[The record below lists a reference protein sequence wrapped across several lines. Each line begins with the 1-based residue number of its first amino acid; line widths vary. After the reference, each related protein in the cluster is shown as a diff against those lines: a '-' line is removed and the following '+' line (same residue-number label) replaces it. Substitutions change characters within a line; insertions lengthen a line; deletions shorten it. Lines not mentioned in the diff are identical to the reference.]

1 MDQST
6 PVPAG
11 NGSLSVTPVAGPPVE
26 ASATVMVK
34 PMVVPA
40 GTGVASAVFVMDSFG
55 AIAGWTTMVA
65 DALTLG
71 AFDADAVAVLLSV
84 IVVPHVEL
92 VALEMWTLTDPPGA
106 RLPKLQLRTWDPT
119 GPVTE
124 QVPGPL

>member
-1 MDQST
+1 MDQLM

-11 NGSLSVTPVAGPPVE
+11 KGSLSVTPVAGPAVE

-71 AFDADAVAVLLSV
+71 AFEAEAVAVLLSV
-84 IVVPHVEL
+84 IVVAQVEL
-92 VALEMWTLTDPPGA
+92 VALEMWTLTDAPGA
-106 RLPKLQLRTWDPT
+106 RLPKLQLRSWDPT
-119 GPVTE
+119 EPVTE